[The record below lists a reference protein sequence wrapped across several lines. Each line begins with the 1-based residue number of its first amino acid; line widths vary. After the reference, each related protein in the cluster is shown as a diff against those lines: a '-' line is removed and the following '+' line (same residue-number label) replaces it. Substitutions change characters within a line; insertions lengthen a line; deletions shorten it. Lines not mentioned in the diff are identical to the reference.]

1 MPRAQKGAKTGAKPK
16 PPTESVHQ
24 QASKHVSLSVYISM
38 VGVHTTL
45 LAYAGLFLPRTAV
58 LQQLAQY
65 EAEGVVVSSQD
76 RPQPEFFNA
85 LTQSPTITL
94 AALCA
99 GALILQTWWSSW
111 LRGCW
116 IDLSTHRSDEDKL
129 KEKYLPTGKRAERLA
144 QTYGVVVLASIILH
158 LILILFGAPI
168 TELVMKTYLLALF
181 ISILTTLPAVYVLG
195 VPTWLNDPA
204 SFVKRWTW
212 VRLFAELSPRNAVE
226 RALVYPWV
234 GVMLG
239 SWSGVIPIALDWD
252 RPWQA
257 WPLTPAY
264 GALLG
269 YILSSI
275 TAVTVEAIFQNP
287 IEPV

>member
-16 PPTESVHQ
+16 PPTEPVHQ

-168 TELVMKTYLLALF
+168 TETRIVCGLMAKPNITN
-181 ISILTTLPAVYVLG
+181 PM
-195 VPTWLNDPA
+195 VPTSSVDA
-204 SFVKRWTW
+204 GRG
-212 VRLFAELSPRNAVE
+212 VRMDICVRKGE
-226 RALVYPWV
+226 
-234 GVMLG
+234 
-239 SWSGVIPIALDWD
+239 
-252 RPWQA
+252 
-257 WPLTPAY
+257 
-264 GALLG
+264 
-269 YILSSI
+269 
-275 TAVTVEAIFQNP
+275 AVTEQDRVQVGLTVKTVLFTSSAGAYHDLQAAVFTRGGGIAIRRDRVTLAAASNRPNENTANNLPQVIDKGETP
-287 IEPV
+287 